1 MAFFFASEINRRS
14 SNEDSYC
21 QMEIRMNDEAAV
33 RAMVVADGMGGL
45 SGGKYYS
52 EAAVNMW
59 YQELLTTIMSDR
71 FRGNP
76 LDRQIDILQEFSK
89 EIYGRLN
96 QNLYKKGLDAGIK
109 GGTTLSAVIHFW
121 DTVIVSNCGDSPVY
135 ALIDGQIRLLSEI
148 QNVAEK
154 MVREGKTVAGSVLY
168 YQNKNRLLD
177 YLGKRA
183 ECHPYCN
190 IFSAEEFDGIL
201 VGSDGAFGDLETNE
215 IASIISECER
225 PQRVVGQIF
234 ERARASGEEDNQTA
248 VFYLMQKKEK
258 KKKEGELQFPKAEL
272 RDTAKKKEDSCCYT
286 ELSEGKKP
294 LSLKEKLLKNRF
306 IGGR

>member
-52 EAAVNMW
+52 KEAVNMW
-59 YQELLTTIMSDR
+59 YQELIATLMSEE

-76 LDRQIDILQEFSK
+76 LDRQIEILQEFSN
-89 EIYGRLN
+89 EIYGKLN

-121 DTVIVSNCGDSPVY
+121 DMIIVSNCGDSPVY
-135 ALIDGQIRLLSEI
+135 ALKNEKLCLVSEI

-154 MVREGKTVAGSVLY
+154 MVREGKTSHGSVLY

-177 YLGKRA
+177 YLGKRG
-183 ECHPYCN
+183 ECKP
-190 IFSAEEFDGIL
+190 FSTVLPARDIDGIL
-201 VGSDGAFGDLETNE
+201 VGSDGAFGDLTIEE
-215 IASIISECER
+215 IMAAVTESKR
-225 PQRVVGQIF
+225 PQKVINKIF
-234 ERARASGEEDNQTA
+234 EKARESGEEDNQTA
-248 VFYLMQKKEK
+248 VLYLMRDEK
-258 KKKEGELQFPKAEL
+258 GKTSEEKIEFPKTVLNRTEK
-272 RDTAKKKEDSCCYT
+272 REEESCCYT
-286 ELSEGKKP
+286 ELPEEKRP
-294 LSLKEKLLKNRF
+294 VSLKERLLKNRF

>member
-33 RAMVVADGMGGL
+33 KVMVVADGMGGL

-52 EAAVNMW
+52 EAAVNIW
-59 YQELLTTIMSDR
+59 YQELIATLMSDR

-76 LDRQIDILQEFSK
+76 LDRQIEVLQKFSK
-89 EIYGRLN
+89 EIYGKLN
-96 QNLYKKGLDAGIK
+96 QILYKKGLDAGIK

-121 DTVIVSNCGDSPVY
+121 DTVIISNCGDSPIY
-135 ALIDGQIRLLSEI
+135 ALLDGKIRLISEI

-154 MVREGKTVAGSVLY
+154 MVREGKTSIGSVLY

-183 ECHPYCN
+183 ECTPFCTVL
-190 IFSAEEFDGIL
+190 SAGDIDGVL
-201 VGSDGAFGDLETNE
+201 AGSDGAFGDLTTAE
-215 IASIISECER
+215 IARIITSCER
-225 PQRVVGQIF
+225 PQRIIGQIF
-234 ERARASGEEDNQTA
+234 EKAREAGEEDNQTA
-248 VFYLMQKKEK
+248 VFYLMKDREEK
-258 KKKEGELQFPKAEL
+258 MRESEVQFPKATPKQ
-272 RDTAKKKEDSCCYT
+272 TAKKEEICCYT
-286 ELSEGKKP
+286 KLSETKKP
-294 LSLKEKLLKNRF
+294 LSLKEKIFKNRF

>member
-52 EAAVNMW
+52 EAAVNLW
-59 YQELLTTIMSDR
+59 YQELLSTLMSEK

-76 LDRQIDILQEFSK
+76 LDRQIDILQEFSQ
-89 EIYGRLN
+89 EIYGKLN
-96 QNLYKKGLDAGIK
+96 QTLYKRGLDAGIK

-121 DTVIVSNCGDSPVY
+121 DTVIISNCGDSPIY
-135 ALIDGQIRLLSEI
+135 ALKDGHLRLLSEI

-154 MVREGKTVAGSVLY
+154 MVREGKTTAGSVLY

-183 ECHPYCN
+183 ESHPYCTVLPSRD
-190 IFSAEEFDGIL
+190 IDGIL
-201 VGSDGAFGDLETNE
+201 AGSDGAFGDLTTEE
-215 IASIISECER
+215 LVSAIASCKR
-225 PQRVVGQIF
+225 PQEVIRQIF
-234 ERARASGEEDNQTA
+234 EKSRAAGEEDNQTA
-248 VFYLMQKKEK
+248 VFYLMREREGKKEN
-258 KKKEGELQFPKAEL
+258 ELQFPKARLKPKE
-272 RDTAKKKEDSCCYT
+272 KKEEESCCYT
-286 ELSEGKKP
+286 ELSKAKRP

>member
-59 YQELLTTIMSDR
+59 YQELLSTIMSER

-89 EIYGRLN
+89 EIYGKLN
-96 QNLYKKGLDAGIK
+96 QTLYKRGLDAGIK

-121 DTVIVSNCGDSPVY
+121 DTVIISNCGDSPIY
-135 ALIDGQIRLLSEI
+135 ALKDGNLRLISEI

-154 MVREGKTVAGSVLY
+154 MVREGKTTAGSVLY

-183 ECHPYCN
+183 ESHPYCTVLPSRD
-190 IFSAEEFDGIL
+190 IDGIL
-201 VGSDGAFGDLETNE
+201 AGSDGAFGDLTTEE
-215 IASIISECER
+215 LVSAVSACKR
-225 PQRVVGQIF
+225 PQEVIRQIF
-234 ERARASGEEDNQTA
+234 EKSRAAGEEDNQTA
-248 VFYLMQKKEK
+248 VFYLMREKEGKKENDLQFPKTGLKKKEK
-258 KKKEGELQFPKAEL
+258 KEEE
-272 RDTAKKKEDSCCYT
+272 SCCYT
-286 ELSEGKKP
+286 ELSEVKKP

>member
-33 RAMVVADGMGGL
+33 RALVVADGMGGL

-59 YQELLTTIMSDR
+59 YQELLSTLMSER

-76 LDRQIDILQEFSK
+76 LDRQIEILQEFSK
-89 EIYGRLN
+89 EIYGKLN
-96 QNLYKKGLDAGIK
+96 QTLYKKGLDAGIK

-121 DTVIVSNCGDSPVY
+121 DTIIISNCGDSPIYV
-135 ALIDGQIRLLSEI
+135 LKDGQLRLVSEV

-154 MVREGKTVAGSVLY
+154 MVREGKTSTGSVLY

-183 ECHPYCN
+183 EAHPYCTA
-190 IFSAEEFDGIL
+190 FPSTDADGIL
-201 VGSDGAFGDLETNE
+201 AGSDGAFGDLTLEE
-215 IASIISECER
+215 LISAIAECKR
-225 PQRVVGQIF
+225 PQEIIRQVF
-234 ERARASGEEDNQTA
+234 EKARAAGEEDNQTA
-248 VFYLMQKKEK
+248 VFYLIREKEQ
-258 KKKEGELQFPKAEL
+258 KKKESEIQFPKAGLKQE
-272 RDTAKKKEDSCCYT
+272 AEKKEESCCYT
-286 ELSEGKKP
+286 EISETKKP
-294 LSLKEKLLKNRF
+294 LSLREKLLKNRF

>member
-59 YQELLTTIMSDR
+59 YQELLSTIMSER

-89 EIYGRLN
+89 EIYGKLN
-96 QNLYKKGLDAGIK
+96 QTLYKRGLDAGIK

-135 ALIDGQIRLLSEI
+135 ALKDGHIRLISEI

-154 MVREGKTVAGSVLY
+154 MVREGKTTAGSVLY

-183 ECHPYCN
+183 ESHPYCTVLPSRD
-190 IFSAEEFDGIL
+190 IDGIL
-201 VGSDGAFGDLETNE
+201 VGSDGAFGDLTIEE
-215 IASIISECER
+215 LVSAVSACKR
-225 PQRVVGQIF
+225 PQEVIRQIF
-234 ERARASGEEDNQTA
+234 EKSRAAGEEDNQTA
-248 VFYLMQKKEK
+248 VFYVMREKEGKKEN
-258 KKKEGELQFPKAEL
+258 ELQFPKAGL
-272 RDTAKKKEDSCCYT
+272 KKKEKKEEESCCYT
-286 ELSEGKKP
+286 ELFEVKKP